1 MTTDNAQHTRFSL
14 PDFRNLGV
22 LLRLILAAQALGLA
36 AALIVAPGPAA
47 LFAVYLGF
55 AAYLQP
61 PLLLTLLLLF
71 LIGPW
76 LAKNPPGQGMVVAVL
91 AAGAAAVCWQLIL
104 DISSYPAAAEGS
116 LVRTALRAALAAL
129 ALLAWHDW
137 RIRRLSPALPE
148 ARLQALQ
155 ARIRPHFLFNSL
167 NSVLSLVRS
176 NPAQA
181 ETALENLAEL
191 YRVLMADNRELSPLS
206 RELELARAYLDLE
219 ALRLGERLRVEWR
232 TDNAPAGALLPP
244 LILQPLLE
252 NAVCHGIEPN
262 PQGGVIGIDI
272 FARGQQLHMV
282 VRNPKGEAVRPGNRM
297 ALSNIRERL
306 QLHFDAEARLS
317 THEAG
322 GEFHVQVVMPL
333 KTAAAPAGR

>member
-1 MTTDNAQHTRFSL
+1 MTHQDSRFSL
-14 PDFRNLGV
+14 PDFRNLGI
-22 LLRLILAAQALGLA
+22 LLRLILAAEALGLV
-36 AALIVAPGPAA
+36 AALLAVSSPVDTLA
-47 LFAVYLGF
+47 LFLGH

-76 LAKNPPGQGMVVAVL
+76 LARSPPQQSAVVAVL
-91 AAGAAAVCWQLIL
+91 AAGASAVLWHLIMEINYPDAA
-104 DISSYPAAAEGS
+104 SGS
-116 LVRTALRAALAAL
+116 LARTALLALLLSL

-137 RIRRLSPALPE
+137 RARRLSPALPE

-167 NSVLSLVRS
+167 NSVLSLIRS
-176 NPAQA
+176 DPARA
-181 ETALENLAEL
+181 ESALENLADL

-206 RELELARAYLDLE
+206 REMELASAYLDLE
-219 ALRLGERLRVEWR
+219 SMRLNDRLQVDWR
-232 TDNAPAGALLPP
+232 TDNAPLGALLPS
-244 LILQPLLE
+244 LLLQPLLE
-252 NAVCHGIEPN
+252 NAVYHGIEPN
-262 PQGGVIGIDI
+262 PRGGRIGIDI
-272 FARGQQLHMV
+272 FARDHQLHVV
-282 VRNPKGEAVRPGNRM
+282 VRNPLGSAVRPGNSM

-306 QLHFDAEARLS
+306 RLHFDAEARLS

-333 KTAAAPAGR
+333 KTVPVGKAS

>member
-1 MTTDNAQHTRFSL
+1 MTKTTEDSRFSL
-14 PDFRNLGV
+14 PDFRNLGI
-22 LLRLILAAQALGLA
+22 LLRLILAAEALGLV
-36 AALIVAPGPAA
+36 AALLAGSSPVDT
-47 LFAVYLGF
+47 LAVFLDN

-76 LAKNPPGQGMVVAVL
+76 LARSPPQQGAVVAVL
-91 AAGAAAVCWQLIL
+91 AAGTSAVLWHLIMEIKYPDAA
-104 DISSYPAAAEGS
+104 SGS
-116 LVRTALRAALAAL
+116 LARTALLAVLLSL

-137 RIRRLSPALPE
+137 RARRLSPALPE

-167 NSVLSLVRS
+167 NSVLSLIRS
-176 NPAQA
+176 DPARA
-181 ETALENLAEL
+181 ESALENLADL

-206 RELELARAYLDLE
+206 REMELASAYLDLE
-219 ALRLGERLRVEWR
+219 SMRLNDRLQVDWR
-232 TDNAPAGALLPP
+232 TDNAPLGALLPS
-244 LILQPLLE
+244 LLLQPLLE
-252 NAVCHGIEPN
+252 NAVYHGIEPN
-262 PQGGVIGIDI
+262 PQGGRIGIDI
-272 FARGQQLHMV
+272 FARGHQLHVV
-282 VRNPKGEAVRPGNRM
+282 VRNPLGSAVRPGNSM

-306 QLHFDAEARLS
+306 RLHFDAEARLS

-333 KTAAAPAGR
+333 KTVPVGKSS

>member
-1 MTTDNAQHTRFSL
+1 MTKTTRDFSL
-14 PDFRNLGV
+14 PDFRNLGI
-22 LLRLILAAQALGLA
+22 LLRLILAAQGLGLIAALLA
-36 AALIVAPGPAA
+36 AASPADTLA
-47 LFAVYLGF
+47 QFLGN

-76 LAKNPPGQGMVVAVL
+76 LARSPPQQGVVVAVL
-91 AAGAAAVCWQLIL
+91 AAGTCAVLWGLIL
-104 DISSYPAAAEGS
+104 ESRYPDAASGS
-116 LVRTALRAALAAL
+116 LARTALLAALLAL

-137 RIRRLSPALPE
+137 RAQRLSPALPE

-167 NSVLSLVRS
+167 NSVLSLIRS
-176 NPAQA
+176 EPARA
-181 ETALENLAEL
+181 EAALENLADL

-206 RELELARAYLDLE
+206 REMELARAYLDLE
-219 ALRLGERLRVEWR
+219 ALRLGERLQVDWR
-232 TDNAPAGALLPP
+232 TDNAPPGALLPS
-244 LILQPLLE
+244 LLLQPLLE
-252 NAVCHGIEPN
+252 NAVYHGVEPN
-262 PQGGVIGIDI
+262 PQGGRIGIDI
-272 FARGQQLHMV
+272 FARGHQLHLV
-282 VRNPKGEAVRPGNRM
+282 VRNPMGAAVRPGNSM

-306 QLHFDAEARLS
+306 NLHFDAEARLS

-333 KTAAAPAGR
+333 KTNPGADAH